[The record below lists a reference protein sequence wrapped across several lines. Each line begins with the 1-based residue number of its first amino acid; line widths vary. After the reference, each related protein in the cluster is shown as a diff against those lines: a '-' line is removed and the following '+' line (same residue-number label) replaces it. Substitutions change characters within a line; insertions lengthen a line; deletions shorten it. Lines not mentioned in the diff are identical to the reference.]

1 MQKKIEKKF
10 LVSEI
15 MASEM
20 AAVNCLYY
28 EGNACHN
35 KSMGSE
41 TVLRLCMSVREIFCY
56 PIAFIDINKYAKL
69 PSSRF
74 QKWFFRLTMPVVK
87 VSSETGFFYTFI

>member
-15 MASEM
+15 IASEM

-35 KSMGSE
+35 KSMRSE
-41 TVLRLCMSVREIFCY
+41 TVLRLSMSVREIFSNA
-56 PIAFIDINKYAKL
+56 IAFTMINNC
-69 PSSRF
+69 
-74 QKWFFRLTMPVVK
+74 
-87 VSSETGFFYTFI
+87 

>member
-20 AAVNCLYY
+20 AVVTCLYY
-28 EGNACHN
+28 EENACHN

-41 TVLRLCMSVREIFCY
+41 TVLRLCMSVREIFSNA
-56 PIAFIDINKYAKL
+56 IAFTMINN
-69 PSSRF
+69 S
-74 QKWFFRLTMPVVK
+74 
-87 VSSETGFFYTFI
+87 